1 MRELLF
7 IFFYIWYL
15 IEWLIR
21 SLIYWNTSKAYR
33 NICFE
38 KEAYNNEKNI
48 DYLKTRKHFSF
59 L

>member
-1 MRELLF
+1 M
-7 IFFYIWYL
+7 
-15 IEWLIR
+15 
-21 SLIYWNTSKAYR
+21 YWDTSKAYE

-38 KEAYNNEKNI
+38 KEAYNNEKNL

>member
-1 MRELLF
+1 MKELLF

-15 IEWLIR
+15 IEWVVR
-21 SLIYWNTSKAYR
+21 SIIYWNISKAYR

-38 KEAYNNEKNI
+38 KEAYNNEKNL